1 MHNLFTKLIVKNHNE
16 TVRKK
21 WNLNISAPKKTQN
34 QRIKMKHLIQT
45 NFYEKPHCDKIN
57 FYYLESM
64 LWIQREN

>member
-16 TVRKK
+16 TIRKK
-21 WNLNISAPKKTQN
+21 MEFEYFCPKKTKN
-34 QRIKMKHLIQT
+34 QRIKMKQLIQT
-45 NFYEKPHCDKIN
+45 NFYGKPHCDKIN

>member
-1 MHNLFTKLIVKNHNE
+1 MKLSE
-16 TVRKK
+16 KK
-21 WNLNISAPKKTQN
+21 WNLNISAKKTQN
-34 QRIKMKHLIQT
+34 QRIKMKQLIQT